1 MIAINLYN
9 NEEVF
14 PTLARTLLSVSHYLG
29 FDSVHISIFENG
41 STDKTLALLAHF
53 ASTLSGMKIDHTIL
67 SDPTKTDWKN
77 VDRIAQLAVYRNL
90 VLEPLYSSTNSNPNS
105 TNWDTVLFVNDV
117 FVCETDILELLWQR
131 KAQSASAAC
140 AMDWRKAGISWFGL
154 NGIKF
159 YDNWVSLSLQHYIYV
174 PSL

>member
-1 MIAINLYN
+1 
-9 NEEVF
+9 
-14 PTLARTLLSVSHYLG
+14 
-29 FDSVHISIFENG
+29 
-41 STDKTLALLAHF
+41 
-53 ASTLSGMKIDHTIL
+53 MKIDHTIL
-67 SDPTKTDWKN
+67 SDPTKTNWKN

-90 VLEPLYSSTNSNPNS
+90 VLAPLYSQTNSNLNS
-105 TNWDTVLFVNDV
+105 TTLTTDNLNENWDTVLFVNDV

-159 YDNWVSLSLQHYIYV
+159 YDNWVSLFLQRYV
-174 PSL
+174 